1 MFHIRQIQ
9 NQLFI
14 GLKYWN
20 GRLNKSVKLN
30 DFQHLLMFIPNAFI
44 INTLCMP
51 LKSHWIVAGTDI
63 YMGSPKQIHSY
74 PEKND
79 LNYT

>member
-1 MFHIRQIQ
+1 
-9 NQLFI
+9 
-14 GLKYWN
+14 
-20 GRLNKSVKLN
+20 
-30 DFQHLLMFIPNAFI
+30 
-44 INTLCMP
+44 MP